1 MSDARLYIV
10 HVRAPSFAPGYGEQI
25 VQRYVHGPDARY
37 AVKMAAETPSKVIK
51 VVVDGTAEEV
61 PQELWK

>member
-1 MSDARLYIV
+1 MRLYIV
-10 HVRAPSFAPGYGEQI
+10 HVREPWLDAGEHRI

-37 AVKMAAETPSKVIK
+37 AVKMAAETHEKVIK